1 MQLSMNDAYDNNGM
15 IKEEATSSL
24 AGHRQQRHLLPNL
37 CWLNQHV
44 SAKTNI
50 TLREEAQP
58 GLYFSLLSEKAIRSA
73 SDVKT
78 IQISYQAK
86 NIQGDVFITK
96 GQEYSLLQAH
106 ISPNH
111 LAAVLA
117 ETENQI
123 IQHFTAM
130 RDQLGNGNGVIS
142 LCVTEK
148 TRAIID
154 ALLSH
159 EGQSISLAGH
169 LYSLIFTLIE
179 QLQIQS
185 HLARCE
191 NCQSKIFKAQNFL
204 EMPDYDVLNIPQ
216 LAHLVGLN
224 TTALLVGFQLFVGQ
238 SIEGYYLEG
247 RIKYAAAQLREDPSA
262 KHYIVAQS
270 GFSAAQFE
278 AAFIKQFGIS
288 SDHYAQIH

>member
-1 MQLSMNDAYDNNGM
+1 MQFGMNDVYDINGM
-15 IKEEATSSL
+15 IKEEAASSL

-37 CWLNQHV
+37 RWLNQHL
-44 SAKTNI
+44 SAKTDV
-50 TLREEAQP
+50 TLREEAER
-58 GLYFSLLSEKAIRSA
+58 GLYFSLLSEKVIRSA
-73 SDVKT
+73 NDVET
-78 IQISYQAK
+78 IQICYQPK
-86 NIQGDVFITK
+86 NIQGEVFITK
-96 GQEYSLLQAH
+96 GQEYALLQAH
-106 ISPNH
+106 ISADH

-123 IQHFTAM
+123 IQHFTTM
-130 RDQLGNGNGVIS
+130 RDQLGNNNGVIS

-169 LYSLIFTLIE
+169 VYSLIFTLIE

-185 HLARCE
+185 HLTRCE

-216 LAHLVGLN
+216 LARLVGLN

-238 SIEGYYLEG
+238 SIDSYYRLG
-247 RIKYAAAQLREDPSA
+247 RIKCAAALLREDPSA
-262 KHYIVAQS
+262 KSYIVAQS
-270 GFSAAQFE
+270 GFSEAQFE

-288 SDHYAQIH
+288 SHHYAQIH